1 MRTSFVTTI
10 ASSSLLCCSSS
21 ALRLYRHN
29 AIYAKFAF
37 FRTLSAR
44 RICLDMTKEI
54 SSSPSVNW
62 TSRQKCWRPT
72 VTDVER
78 ISWGKPAKRKG
89 TGSRGVPHRLN
100 HDDERRQFDQARRK
114 GFLEVTGSGWRAT
127 RRGSPLVNSYR
138 SLCDARSQVCMI
150 LHKGNQGI
158 DEVVVDFSPL
168 RLPETFQGL
177 EDETKL
183 FVGLS
188 RKAVDG
194 MSNNES

>member
-1 MRTSFVTTI
+1 
-10 ASSSLLCCSSS
+10 
-21 ALRLYRHN
+21 
-29 AIYAKFAF
+29 
-37 FRTLSAR
+37 
-44 RICLDMTKEI
+44 MTKEI